1 MAKPKTGAHD
11 PNSRYEVRDVSLTV
25 VAILASGLAASIAG
39 VLIMVGFAFPAAN
52 RPYMRGP
59 TVALPPAPRLESAP
73 FAELDRYEAR
83 KAAELT
89 GRGGPQRIPIEQA
102 MRETAKQGWAKP

>member
-1 MAKPKTGAHD
+1 MAKPRTRRLD
-11 PNSRYEVRDVSLTV
+11 PNARFEVRDVSLSV
-25 VAILASGLAASIAG
+25 VALLASGLALSIAG

-52 RPYMRGP
+52 RPYLRGP

-83 KAAELT
+83 KAAELN
-89 GRGGPQRIPIEQA
+89 GRGGPHRIPIEQA
-102 MRETAKQGWAKP
+102 MRQTAKQGWGKP

>member
-1 MAKPKTGAHD
+1 MAKPRTRGHD
-11 PNSRYEVRDVSLTV
+11 PNARYEVRDASLLV
-25 VAILASGLAASIAG
+25 VALLAIGLALSVAG
-39 VLIMVGFAFPAAN
+39 VLVMVGLAFPTAN

-83 KAAELT
+83 KAAELSA
-89 GRGGPQRIPIEQA
+89 RGPQRIPIEQA
-102 MRETAKQGWAKP
+102 MRQTAKQGWGKP